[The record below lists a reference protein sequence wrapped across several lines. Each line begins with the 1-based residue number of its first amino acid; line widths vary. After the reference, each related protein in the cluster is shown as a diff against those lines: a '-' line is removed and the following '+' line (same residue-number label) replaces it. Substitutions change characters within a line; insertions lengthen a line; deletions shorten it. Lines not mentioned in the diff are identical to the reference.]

1 MGHKAFTLIELIL
14 IIAIVG
20 ILAISA
26 LPKFFNLSS
35 DAEIAAQNGV
45 VGAVRSGI
53 ALYRANEM
61 VTKGGAG
68 SYPKTLESGA
78 CCFGAI
84 LANPVEGWNTT
95 DNINYTCVGTGNI
108 FTYNSREGTFDKK
121 R

>member
-1 MGHKAFTLIELIL
+1 MSQKGFTLIELIL

-26 LPKFFNLSS
+26 LPKFLNLSS
-35 DAEIAAQNGV
+35 DAEIAAQNGI

-61 VTKGGAG
+61 VTKGGQG
-68 SYPKTLESGA
+68 SYPKTLESGT

-84 LANPVEGWNTT
+84 LVTPVEGWKTA
-95 DNINYTCVGTGNI
+95 DNVNYTCAGTGNI
-108 FTYNSREGTFDKK
+108 FTYNSREGTFIQK